1 MSRLQTF
8 YRPLASVFGRWNRP
22 YVLTETMYT
31 EANSV
36 ANLLTAVGQ
45 LEKDCAIASLKSGE
59 TTEAFLVSI
68 PFGHLTDGNVG
79 S

>member
-36 ANLLTAVGQ
+36 AILLTAVGQ
-45 LEKDCAIASLKSGE
+45 TRAGFGTGSAELVRMTEERLK
-59 TTEAFLVSI
+59 I
-68 PFGHLTDGNVG
+68 LTLDFN
-79 S
+79 